1 MAKPAIHG
9 DLLPMRDAEVV
20 LYRDFF
26 GLAEAQTFFTR
37 LLAEVNWQPQEIK
50 IFGKFVPVPRR
61 VSWYGDAG
69 TDYSYSG
76 ITVHPQPWIAPLT
89 EIKARLDTY
98 AGVTFNSV
106 LCNLY
111 RDGKDSIGWHSDD
124 EPELGTDPVVGSVSF
139 GAPRLFHFRHKQD
152 KALRMKIELSHGSF
166 LLMRG
171 PTQHYWS
178 HQLPKTAKQVGPRI
192 NLTYRAVRT

>member
-1 MAKPAIHG
+1 MDKSALQG
-9 DLLPMRDAEVV
+9 ERLDMRDAEVV
-20 LYRDFF
+20 FYRDFF
-26 GLAEAQTFFTR
+26 GTAEADHFFTR
-37 LLAEVNWQPQEIK
+37 LMAEVNWQSQEVK

-89 EIKARLDTY
+89 EIKSRLDEC

-111 RDGKDSIGWHSDD
+111 QDGQDSIGWHSDN
-124 EPELGTDPVVGSVSF
+124 EPELGTNPVVGSVSF
-139 GAPRLFHFRHKQD
+139 GAPRVFHFRHK
-152 KALRMKIELSHGSF
+152 KEKSLRMKVELPHGSF

-171 PTQHYWS
+171 PTQHNWN
-178 HQLPKTAKQVGPRI
+178 HQLPKTTKQVNPRI
-192 NLTYRAVRT
+192 NLTYRMIHT